1 MNNLDVTDIE
11 NFLYFR
17 RVKKVLRIVDGD
29 TVVLVCDKGKREW
42 DEEVYRLYAIN
53 TPERRKATME
63 AYKAAKAYLSDIIKD
78 GGQIYVNTLKDED
91 DAFGRWLAVLY
102 NERGE
107 CLNRTMLD
115 SGHAVLWKRNS

>member
-1 MNNLDVTDIE
+1 MNNLDVINIE
-11 NFLYFR
+11 SFLYFR
-17 RVKKVLRIVDGD
+17 RVKKVSRIIDGD

-63 AYKAAKAYLSDIIKD
+63 AHKAAKAYLSDIIRD

-91 DAFGRWLAVLY
+91 DAFGRWLAVIY

-107 CLNRTMLD
+107 CLNKMMLD
-115 SGHAVLWKRNS
+115 SGHAVLWERSS